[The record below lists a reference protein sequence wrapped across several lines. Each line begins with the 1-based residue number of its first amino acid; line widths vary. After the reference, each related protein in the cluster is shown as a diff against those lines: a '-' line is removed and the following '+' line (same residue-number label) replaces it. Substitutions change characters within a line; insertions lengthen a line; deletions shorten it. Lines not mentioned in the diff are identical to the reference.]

1 MTIDEFFA
9 SQFFAKFLNKCKQTF
24 AFLFST
30 SKNEVVFKTLP
41 EIKDA
46 PKELKDIL
54 EKIYD
59 NKGAI
64 TKNLFTGKH

>member
-1 MTIDEFFA
+1 
-9 SQFFAKFLNKCKQTF
+9 
-24 AFLFST
+24 
-30 SKNEVVFKTLP
+30 VVFKTLP

-64 TKNLFTGKH
+64 TKNLFTGKHD

>member
-1 MTIDEFFA
+1 M
-9 SQFFAKFLNKCKQTF
+9 
-24 AFLFST
+24 LFST
-30 SKNEVVFKTLP
+30 SRNEIVFKTLP

-46 PKELKDIL
+46 PKELKSIL

-64 TKNLFTGKH
+64 TKNMFTGNHE